1 MASEPSTPR
10 GPSPPRRP
18 PRAYARVRGGIWV
31 AATLCGGL
39 VLVLLF
45 FATIGVID
53 FYEAPVLGIVAL
65 GMTLFWLVTMWTAAR
80 ARRGTTA
87 RSHDRERRGF

>member
-1 MASEPSTPR
+1 VASERSTPR

-18 PRAYARVRGGIWV
+18 PREYPRLWGVIWV
-31 AATLCGGL
+31 AAVLCGGL

-45 FATIGVID
+45 FATIGVVD
-53 FYEAPVLGIVAL
+53 FSEAPVLGLVAL
-65 GMTLFWLVTMWTAAR
+65 GMTLFWLVTMGMAAR